1 MVNREN
7 WILATP
13 LAYFSVVVFIN
24 SYRYTVESIWIGVLE
39 YYIARNQNMI
49 MYYSTK
55 FLSHNSNMRPDRK
68 DLLAKDKKAKRP
80 KAPCM
85 KNILQTLHYQIAYP
99 KFI

>member
-13 LAYFSVVVFIN
+13 LAYFSVVVFTN

-39 YYIARNQNMI
+39 YSINSQNMI
-49 MYYSTK
+49 MYYGSN
-55 FLSHNSNMRPDRK
+55 FLSQNSNMLPDRK
-68 DLLAKDKKAKRP
+68 DLLGKDKKAKRP

-85 KNILQTLHYQIAYP
+85 KNILQTLNYQIAYP